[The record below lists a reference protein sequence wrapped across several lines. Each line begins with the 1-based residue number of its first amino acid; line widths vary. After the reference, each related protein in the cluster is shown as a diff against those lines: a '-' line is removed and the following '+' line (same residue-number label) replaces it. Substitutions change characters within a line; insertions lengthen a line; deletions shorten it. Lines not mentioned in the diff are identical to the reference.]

1 MSKLNTIEN
10 TKTKLQIITPCFFE
24 KKGLELVPLPY
35 ILHDFLKKYTSLYII
50 LTQQI
55 SLSGCIYVSGYW
67 AVYGI
72 VIPCLSGCVIIKY

>member
-1 MSKLNTIEN
+1 MSKLKTIEN

-24 KKGLELVPLPY
+24 KKKHKTGLELVPLPY

-67 AVYGI
+67 AVY
-72 VIPCLSGCVIIKY
+72 VL